1 MVFDF
6 FITKINRAF
15 CLWIKSGHP
24 YFHSNVRSAGG
35 KMFFTAILG
44 LSLKNTAQVLYST
57 NTNYL
62 KTKAQGNNLLFNY
75 KPAYPDSNI
84 TFISNF
90 LIRNFMGNI
99 GLPSPN
105 YLLAYGTDPIGF
117 RFFDSPTQ
125 HDCFKESDVEY
136 FRSKGPYASLTGIA
150 GSKQLQLFKLLFTH
164 TYKDKMNIA
173 LKFNRYSS
181 LGYYLRQQS
190 YVNNFSLTSNYSNR
204 NKRFG
209 YYLYLI
215 NNGNKNLEN
224 GGIKDTLLKPT
235 TASQGKDLLSV
246 NLTAAS
252 RDNREI
258 KAELNPWF
266 RLNKKSD
273 SLTPINHY
281 LQLKMRGAINTYKY
295 KDENL
300 RKDSFYNLF
309 YLDTSKT
316 RDSSNIKQLS
326 NEISYTALS
335 VNDNFG
341 FSFGYKNEFNKVWQK
356 RDSVFFNHILAT
368 NLIFRKSINSK
379 DTNRNKQQSIESLF
393 NGQYIFAGP
402 NAGNFKFENTATYHF
417 NTIKESAIFLNLLYE
432 KRNADY
438 IYNTWISNHFYWDNN
453 GYRPQEQA
461 QLKLGVNLG
470 KEFTASVFY
479 QNLYNYVYFDDLA
492 LPRQYNKT
500 LSNIGLSASYTH
512 VFFKHVGL
520 SLNHI
525 YQSTSN
531 TSYIRLPQNVSTA
544 ALFYHGNLFKNNLQL
559 QIGSQVQVYQSF
571 YAYGYMPATQVFY
584 LQESFK
590 TESYPFVDVYLNAR
604 IRPVSF
610 FLKVENIL
618 SSGRAGI
625 NYAFVPGYY
634 QNDLAF
640 RFGLTWLFF
649 D

>member
-1 MVFDF
+1 LVLDF
-6 FITKINRAF
+6 FITKINCVF
-15 CLWIKSGHP
+15 CLRIKTEHP
-24 YFHSNVRSAGG
+24 CLHSYLRQLLRKIALV
-35 KMFFTAILG
+35 AILC

-57 NTNYL
+57 NVNYL
-62 KTKAQGNNLLFNY
+62 KTKPEGNNLISNY
-75 KPAYPDSNI
+75 KASYPDTNI
-84 TFISNF
+84 NSLNNF
-90 LIRNFMGNI
+90 LPRNFMGNI

-105 YLLAYGTDPIGF
+105 YLLNYGTDAIGF
-117 RFFDSPTQ
+117 RFFDTPTQ
-125 HDCFKESDVEY
+125 HDRFKESDVDY
-136 FRSKGPYASLTGIA
+136 FRTKGPYASLTGIA

-181 LGYYLRQQS
+181 LGFYRRQQS
-190 YVNNFSLTSNYSNR
+190 YTNNFSLSSNYSST

-209 YYLYLI
+209 YYLYMI
-215 NNGNKNLEN
+215 NNGNRNLEN
-224 GGIKDTLLKPT
+224 GGIENAVLTPT
-235 TASQGKDLLSV
+235 TVNQGKDLLSV
-246 NLTAAS
+246 NLTTAN
-252 RDNREI
+252 RDNRET
-258 KAELNPWF
+258 KTELNPWF
-266 RLNKKSD
+266 RLNKKND
-273 SLTPINHY
+273 SLTRINHY
-281 LQLKMRGAINTYKY
+281 LQLKLRGAINTYKY
-295 KDENL
+295 KDANIQ
-300 RKDSFYNLF
+300 KDDFYDLF
-309 YLDTSKT
+309 YLDTSQT

-326 NEISYTALS
+326 NEINYTALS
-335 VNDNFG
+335 ANNNFG
-341 FSFGYKNEFNKVWQK
+341 FSFGYKNELNKVWQK
-356 RDSVFFNHILAT
+356 RDSVFFNHVLTT
-368 NLIFRKSINSK
+368 NLVFRKSINSR
-379 DTNRNKQQSIESLF
+379 DTSVKKQQSLESVF
-393 NGQYIFAGP
+393 SGQYIFSGA
-402 NAGNFKFENTATYHF
+402 NSGNFKLENIATYQF
-417 NTIKESAIFLNLLYE
+417 NAIKESAVFLNLLYE
-432 KRNADY
+432 KRSADY
-438 IYNTWISNHFYWDNN
+438 IYNHWISNHFYWYNN
-453 GYRPQEQA
+453 GYRSQEQA
-461 QLKLGVNLG
+461 QLKLGVNLS

-479 QNLYNYVYFDDLA
+479 QNLYNYLYFDDLA

-531 TSYIRLPQNVSTA
+531 TSYIRLPQNISTA

-559 QIGSQVQVYQSF
+559 QLGSQIQVYQSF
-571 YAYGYMPATQVFY
+571 YAYGYMPATQAFY
-584 LQESFK
+584 LQEPFQ

-618 SSGRAGI
+618 SSGRSGL